1 MIITDP
7 GVKLGKT
14 DGILGGGG
22 GDDEEETDVYRNN

>member
-22 GDDEEETDVYRNN
+22 DDEEETDVYRNN